1 MEWVGQVV
9 ATLSTEPITN
19 KQLYNNREAFTDAD
33 NFGISFPLDLDVKVI
48 PVVTLRM
55 SNIFYIYIALGLTIV
70 RGGVHEASYWVAAP
84 NIPPQ

>member
-1 MEWVGQVV
+1 MQPFLIHEGGDDGWPRGWQDHQAVEWVGQVV

-55 SNIFYIYIALGLTIV
+55 SNIFFIY
-70 RGGVHEASYWVAAP
+70 SY
-84 NIPPQ
+84 